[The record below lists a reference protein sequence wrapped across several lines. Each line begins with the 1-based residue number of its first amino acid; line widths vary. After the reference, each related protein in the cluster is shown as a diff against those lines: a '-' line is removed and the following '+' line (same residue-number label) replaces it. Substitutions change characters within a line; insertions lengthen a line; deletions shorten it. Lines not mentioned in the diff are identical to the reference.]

1 MPRGRSAYDSKSDVC
16 KLVVPMVAAVP
27 PLRNAGRL
35 VASSWHDQHG
45 ANAKRESPY
54 AIGLWGDL
62 PY

>member
-1 MPRGRSAYDSKSDVC
+1 
-16 KLVVPMVAAVP
+16 MVAAVP